1 MQKVL
6 LVDPIAAE
14 GIDLLKQNG
23 LQVELLQDNSVENI
37 KKHVV
42 DADAILVRTSKITR
56 EIIEAGT
63 KLKVVA
69 RHGVGVDNI
78 DLQAASEKKIPVTNT
93 PHANTVSVAEHV
105 MGLMIALAKNM
116 RKTDLAL
123 RDGHFEVR
131 NKYIGVELEGKT
143 LGIIGLGKI
152 GQKVG
157 KIAAYGFGMKVI
169 GYDPYVKQEQLDPA
183 IEMTSDWDRIF
194 KESDFVSLHMPLLES
209 TRGIVGIK
217 EFKMMKRTAYFI
229 NAARG
234 SVANERDLI
243 QALQEGLIAGLGT
256 DVYDQEPPVK
266 DNPLFSMDNT
276 VVTPHMAAHSH
287 DAMIKM
293 ATHAAQGVIE
303 VLVKKEKP
311 SWQVNRF

>member
-169 GYDPYVKQEQLDPA
+169 GYDPYVKPEQLDPA

>member
-169 GYDPYVKQEQLDPA
+169 GYDPYVKPEQLDPA
-183 IEMTSDWDRIF
+183 IEMTSDWDLIF

-256 DVYDQEPPVK
+256 DVYDQEPPAK

>member
-105 MGLMIALAKNM
+105 MGLMLALAKNM

-169 GYDPYVKQEQLDPA
+169 GYDPYVKPEQLDPA
-183 IEMTSDWDRIF
+183 IEMTSDWDLIF

-256 DVYDQEPPVK
+256 DVYDQEPPAK

>member
-37 KKHVV
+37 KKYVV

-169 GYDPYVKQEQLDPA
+169 GYDPYVKPEQLDPA
-183 IEMTSDWDRIF
+183 IEMTSDWDLIF

-256 DVYDQEPPVK
+256 DVYDQEPPAK

>member
-169 GYDPYVKQEQLDPA
+169 GYDPYVKPEQLDPA

-256 DVYDQEPPVK
+256 DVYDQEPPAK